1 MKKNKHGKGSISQ
14 GFIDGMPIALGY
26 LSVSFAFGMLVANA
40 GLPVWV
46 ALMISMTNL
55 TSAGQFAGM
64 NSILACAPLIE
75 VAVTQF
81 IINIRYALMSLSLG
95 QKLDSSVKGWQRWLI
110 GFGVTDEIFGV
121 ASRKGNRLTPAYFTG
136 LIAGPYFGWA
146 LGTLLGACASYLMPQ
161 PLRDALGI
169 ALYGMFLAI
178 IIPPAKKSG
187 KFALIILCAAALSAC
202 LYWIPGLSAI
212 PSGWSVIICAV
223 VAAAVGAVFFPVSED
238 EEDEKNA

>member
-1 MKKNKHGKGSISQ
+1 MKTTKHEKGTLSR

-26 LSVSFAFGMLVANA
+26 LSVSFAFGMMVVNA

-64 NSILACAPLIE
+64 NSILAAAPMVEI
-75 VAVTQF
+75 AVTQF
-81 IINIRYALMSLSLG
+81 VINIRYALMSLSLG

-110 GFGVTDEIFGV
+110 GFGITDEIFGV
-121 ASRKGNRLTPAYFTG
+121 ASRNGNRLTPKYFAG
-136 LIAGPYFGWA
+136 LIIGPYLGWA

-161 PLRDALGI
+161 PLRDALGV

-178 IIPPAKKSG
+178 IVPPAKNSG
-187 KFALIILCAAALSAC
+187 KFAMIILCAAALSSC
-202 LYWIPGLSAI
+202 LYWLPWLSSIPV
-212 PSGWSVIICAV
+212 GWSVIICAV
-223 VAAAVGAVFFPVSED
+223 IAAGIGALLFPIPD
-238 EEDEKNA
+238 EEEDADNA